1 MKRLRGFTLVE
12 LMIVSAIAVILT
24 AAIILTIN
32 PVRQLSNARN
42 TQRRSDVNVILNGI
56 GQRLADNRASW
67 PTDSDCAALPT
78 AATTTMGT
86 SIGQYDI
93 YDCLVPF
100 YLSNLPRDPA
110 AGSFTDKT
118 NYNLNYRVIKDA
130 NGRTVVDAPSAE
142 LGETISATR

>member
-56 GQRLADNRASW
+56 GQRL
-67 PTDSDCAALPT
+67 PT

-100 YLSNLPRDPA
+100 YLSNLPRDPS